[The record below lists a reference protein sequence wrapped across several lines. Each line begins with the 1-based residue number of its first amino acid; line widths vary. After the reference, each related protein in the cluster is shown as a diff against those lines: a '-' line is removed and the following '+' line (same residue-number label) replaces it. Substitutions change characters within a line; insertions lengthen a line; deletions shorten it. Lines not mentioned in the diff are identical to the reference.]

1 VGKRETRVLVA
12 GIVVLS
18 ACSGSSN
25 TASRPSTTAAAHTS
39 ISAARTATAATTV
52 RPQPTT
58 TTTTTPPEFSFD
70 DSVPPP
76 TLVNT
81 GEDYVAILK
90 SLLSY
95 GAWLGA
101 HRPNPM
107 SASSIAARGTTLY
120 DLYVR
125 DMTLLRDNATR
136 AIETQG
142 GPSRYTILSTTPDAF
157 SAKVVEEI
165 LVQKTVVAGGRVTS
179 EVHFTGLT
187 TYLMLAVLVGGHWYL
202 AAADEQ
208 RPVNVHL

>member
-1 VGKRETRVLVA
+1 M
-12 GIVVLS
+12 LS
-18 ACSGSSN
+18 ACSGSN
-25 TASRPSTTAAAHTS
+25 TTASPPATQADHSSTSALRTVSTATTVHPLPTT
-39 ISAARTATAATTV
+39 TATATTI
-52 RPQPTT
+52 
-58 TTTTTPPEFSFD
+58 TTTTPPEFSFD

-76 TLVNT
+76 RLVNT
-81 GEDYVAILK
+81 GKDYVAILK

-101 HRPNPM
+101 HRPNPT
-107 SASSIAARGTTLY
+107 SASSIAARGTTLH

-136 AIETQG
+136 AIETLG
-142 GPSRYTILSTTPDAF
+142 GPSRYTILSTRPDAF
-157 SAKVVEEI
+157 SAKVVEKI
-165 LVQKTVVAGGRVTS
+165 LVQKTVVASGRVTS
-179 EVHFTGLT
+179 VVHFTGLT